1 MLSMRRVGLDVH
13 AKETTAVVLDG
24 VSGEIEVRRIAG
36 RPEQVLAWLETL
48 EAPFQAVYEAGPTGY
63 GLSRR
68 AAERGLDVQ
77 VCSPGHIAR
86 RAGDRIKTDRRDAE
100 RLARLLLAGELTLVR
115 VPEPAEEQLRDLV
128 RAREDLRVDLMRCRH
143 RINKFLLRRELYY
156 PKPGGAWTGLHRD
169 WLASL
174 RFDDAA
180 SELTFEDML
189 HAHDS
194 MLARRERLER
204 ALGELAEAS
213 PWAATINRL
222 RCLRGIDTLSAV
234 GLQAE
239 IGDFQRFA
247 HPKQARGLPRPGTE
261 RAHKRRAAP
270 AGRDHQSRL
279 QARPPAARRGRL
291 ALPPPATH
299 QHDPGAPPARP
310 GPTRHRRRLALP
322 TTPLRALATARRR
335 ARQAPHDL
343 RGRGRT
349 RALELLLGDRPA
361 ALSPQHRHTRG
372 CRGGA
377 RRTIRA
383 TPRTPARARAM
394 GNRPTLGSARF

>member
-1 MLSMRRVGLDVH
+1 MVSMRRVGLDVH
-13 AKETTAVVLDG
+13 ARETTAVVLDG

-68 AAERGLDVQ
+68 AAERGFDVR

-86 RAGDRIKTDRRDAE
+86 RAGDRSKTDRRDAE

-204 ALGELAEAS
+204 SLGELAEAS
-213 PWAATINRL
+213 PWAATIARL

-239 IGDFQRFA
+239 IGDFARFA
-247 HPKQARGLPRPGTE
+247 HPKQLAGYLGLVPSEHTSGEQRRQGAITKAGNSHVRRLLIEAAWHQRRPSRMSVSLTRRRDGKPAAVQAQADRSARRLHGRWHALETRG
-261 RAHKRRAAP
+261 KRRSIVVVAVARELAA
-270 AGRDHQSRL
+270 HCW
-279 QARPPAARRGRL
+279 
-291 ALPPPATH
+291 
-299 QHDPGAPPARP
+299 
-310 GPTRHRRRLALP
+310 
-322 TTPLRALATARRR
+322 ALAT
-335 ARQAPHDL
+335 
-343 RGRGRT
+343 
-349 RALELLLGDRPA
+349 
-361 ALSPQHRHTRG
+361 
-372 CRGGA
+372 
-377 RRTIRA
+377 
-383 TPRTPARARAM
+383 M
-394 GNRPTLGSARF
+394 K

>member
-143 RINKFLLRRELYY
+143 RINKFLLRRALYY

-180 SELTFEDML
+180 SELTFTDML

-247 HPKQARGLPRPGTE
+247 HPKQLAGYLGLVPSEHTSGE
-261 RAHKRRAAP
+261 QRRQGAITK
-270 AGRDHQSRL
+270 AGSKH
-279 QARPPAARRGRL
+279 ARRLLVEAAWHYRH
-291 ALPPPATH
+291 PPRMSTTLERR
-299 QHDPGAPPARP
+299 QRGQDPRAIDAAWRCQ
-310 GPTRHRRRLALP
+310 RRLYERWQRL
-322 TTPLRALATARRR
+322 
-335 ARQAPHDL
+335 DVE
-343 RGRGRT
+343 RGK
-349 RALELLLGDRPA
+349 
-361 ALSPQHRHTRG
+361 
-372 CRGGA
+372 
-377 RRTIRA
+377 RRTICA
-383 TPRTPARARAM
+383 VAVARELSSFCWEIGQM
-394 GNRPTLGSARF
+394 S